1 MRLSEFHRVP
11 NFAAMRVAL
20 TTLGCKLNATE
31 TSAIERRFV
40 DGGHEVVE
48 YGQPADLL
56 VVNTCS
62 VTEQADTECR
72 KIVRKGLRGAPDAKV
87 VVTGCYAQL
96 KPDDVLSIDGV
107 KAVVGTASKLR
118 IADMA
123 MEILAAPQKMR
134 IMEPLTRMTQ
144 FTSARSSRVNSR
156 TRAFIKV
163 QDGCDYS
170 CSFCTIPL
178 ARGPARAMP
187 LDQLREELIAVVN
200 EGFYECVISGINLGE
215 YESPGGERLIDLL
228 RMIDSMQLP
237 IRVRLGSIE
246 PNTLTSDIIDVVAQS
261 RTIVPHF
268 HIPLQSGS
276 GRILRAMRRRYN
288 PAMYRSVIE
297 RLHRALPDA
306 AIGIDVITGFP
317 GETEVEFN
325 ETVSLL
331 QSLPWTYLHVF
342 TYSERANTDAAS
354 MSDAVDVVVRRERTR
369 RLRDLS
375 DVRTQ
380 EFHRSQL
387 GSVRT
392 FLPEGHDPSTRTWTG
407 WTENHV
413 AVRLT
418 GAADMPKRPMRVLLV
433 HEHSGAVDA
442 QVLDDA
448 SLQQLYPSLRTGTA

>member
-1 MRLSEFHRVP
+1 
-11 NFAAMRVAL
+11 MRVAL

-40 DGGHEVVE
+40 EAGHEIVE
-48 YGQPADLL
+48 YGHLAELL

-72 KIVRKGLRGAPDAKV
+72 KVVRKGLRGAPDAKV

-107 KAVVGTASKLR
+107 RAVVGTASKLR

-123 MEILAAPQKMR
+123 MDILAAPEKMR
-134 IMEPLTRMTQ
+134 IMEPLSESTP

-187 LDQLREELIAVVN
+187 LEQLRDELVAVVN
-200 EGFYECVISGINLGE
+200 EGFFECVISGINLGE
-215 YESPGGERLIDLL
+215 YESPSGERLIDLL

-246 PNTLTSDIIDVVAQS
+246 PNTLTSEIIDAVAKS
-261 RTIVPHF
+261 LTIVPHF

-297 RLHRALPDA
+297 QLQRALPDA
-306 AIGIDVITGFP
+306 AIGVDVITGFP
-317 GETEVEFN
+317 GETDVEFN
-325 ETVSLL
+325 ETVALL

-342 TYSERANTDAAS
+342 TYSERANTDAS
-354 MSDAVDVVVRRERTR
+354 LMSDSVDVAVRRERTR
-369 RLRDLS
+369 QLRALS
-375 DVRTQ
+375 DLRTQ

-387 GSVRT
+387 ERVRT
-392 FLPEGHDPSTRTWTG
+392 FLPEGYDPATGTWSG

-413 AVRLT
+413 AVRLI
-418 GAADMPKRPMRVLLV
+418 GESDMPKRPMRVLLV
-433 HEHSGAVDA
+433 SEHSGAVDA
-442 QVLDDA
+442 HVVDD
-448 SLQQLYPSLRTGTA
+448 SSSQQFQPSLRTGAV

>member
-1 MRLSEFHRVP
+1 
-11 NFAAMRVAL
+11 MRVAL

-40 DGGHEVVE
+40 DGGHEIVE

-72 KIVRKGLRGAPDAKV
+72 KIVRKGLRGAPDANV

-123 MEILAAPQKMR
+123 LDILGAPEKMR
-134 IMEPLTRMTQ
+134 IMEPLTQRTP

-187 LDQLREELIAVVN
+187 LAELRNELIAVVN
-200 EGFYECVISGINLGE
+200 EGFCECVISGINLGE
-215 YESPGGERLIDLL
+215 YETPEGERLIDLL
-228 RMIDSMQLP
+228 CMIESMQLP

-246 PNTLTSDIIDVVAQS
+246 PNTLTAEIISAIAQS

-268 HIPLQSGS
+268 HVPLQSGS

-297 RLHRALPDA
+297 RLHTVLPEA

-317 GETEVEFN
+317 GESEAEFN
-325 ETVSLL
+325 ETVELL

-342 TYSERANTDAAS
+342 TYSERSNTDAAAMPDS
-354 MSDAVDVVVRRERTR
+354 VDVAVRRERTR

-375 DVRTQ
+375 EKRTQ

-387 GSVRT
+387 GTVRT
-392 FLPEGHDPSTRTWTG
+392 FLPEGYDSAANTWTG

-413 AVRLT
+413 AVRLA
-418 GAADMPKRPMRVLLV
+418 GEANMPKHPMRVLLIS
-433 HEHSGAVDA
+433 EHSGVVDA
-442 QVLDDA
+442 QLIDDV
-448 SLQQLYPSLRTGTA
+448 SLQQLLTASQTGTA

>member
-1 MRLSEFHRVP
+1 
-11 NFAAMRVAL
+11 MRVAL

-40 DGGHEVVE
+40 AGGHEIVE

-87 VVTGCYAQL
+87 IVTGCYAQL
-96 KPDDVLSIDGV
+96 KPDNVLSIDGV

-123 MEILAAPQKMR
+123 SDILGASEKVR
-134 IMEPLTRMTQ
+134 IMEPLTQRTPFM
-144 FTSARSSRVNSR
+144 SARSSRVNSR

-163 QDGCDYS
+163 QDGCDYT

-187 LDQLREELIAVVN
+187 LAELRNELVAVVN
-200 EGFYECVISGINLGE
+200 EGFCECVISGINLGE
-215 YESPGGERLIDLL
+215 YESPEGERLINLL
-228 RMIDSMQLP
+228 QMIESMQLP

-246 PNTLTSDIIDVVAQS
+246 PNTLTAEIISAIAQS
-261 RTIVPHF
+261 RAIVPHV

-276 GRILRAMRRRYN
+276 ARILRAMRRRYN
-288 PAMYRSVIE
+288 PAMYRSVIK
-297 RLHRALPDA
+297 RLHTVLPDA

-317 GETEVEFN
+317 GETEVEFE
-325 ETVSLL
+325 ETVALL

-342 TYSERANTDAAS
+342 TYSERANTDAAAMIES
-354 MSDAVDVVVRRERTR
+354 VDVAIRRERTR
-369 RLRDLS
+369 RLREMS
-375 DVRTQ
+375 EKRTQ

-392 FLPEGHDPSTRTWTG
+392 FLPEGYDSTTNTWTG

-413 AVRLT
+413 AVRLV
-418 GAADMPKRPMRVLLV
+418 GAADMTKRPMRVLLTS
-433 HEHSGAVDA
+433 EHSGVVDA
-442 QVLDDA
+442 QVIDEVPENQRPPAL
-448 SLQQLYPSLRTGTA
+448 LTGTV

>member
-1 MRLSEFHRVP
+1 
-11 NFAAMRVAL
+11 MRVAL

-40 DGGHEVVE
+40 EAGHEIVE
-48 YGQPADLL
+48 YGHPAELL

-107 KAVVGTASKLR
+107 RAVVGTASKLR

-123 MEILAAPQKMR
+123 MEILAAPEKMR
-134 IMEPLTRMTQ
+134 IMEPLSERTP

-187 LDQLREELIAVVN
+187 LEQLREELVAVVN
-200 EGFYECVISGINLGE
+200 EGFFECVISGINLGE
-215 YESPGGERLIDLL
+215 YESPSGERLIDLL

-246 PNTLTSDIIDVVAQS
+246 PNTLTAEIIDAVAQS
-261 RTIVPHF
+261 LTIVPHF

-297 RLHRALPDA
+297 QLQRALPDA
-306 AIGIDVITGFP
+306 AIGVDVITGFP

-325 ETVSLL
+325 ETIALL

-342 TYSERANTDAAS
+342 TYSERANTDASS
-354 MSDAVDVVVRRERTR
+354 MSDSVYVAVRRERTR
-369 RLRDLS
+369 RLRALS

-387 GSVRT
+387 ERMRT
-392 FLPEGHDPSTRTWTG
+392 FLPEGYDPATGTWSG

-418 GAADMPKRPMRVLLV
+418 GAPDMPKRPMRVLLV
-433 HEHSGAVDA
+433 SEHSGAVDA
-442 QVLDDA
+442 RVIDDT
-448 SLQQLYPSLRTGTA
+448 SSQQLHQALRTGTA

>member
-1 MRLSEFHRVP
+1 
-11 NFAAMRVAL
+11 MRVAL

-56 VVNTCS
+56 VINTCS

-107 KAVVGTASKLR
+107 RAVVGTASKLR
-118 IADMA
+118 IAEMA
-123 MEILAAPQKMR
+123 LDILAAPEKMR
-134 IMEPLTRMTQ
+134 IMEPLTKRTP
-144 FTSARSSRVNSR
+144 FISARSSRVNSR

-187 LDQLREELIAVVN
+187 LSELRDELIAVVN
-200 EGFYECVISGINLGE
+200 EGFSECVISGINLGE
-215 YESPGGERLIDLL
+215 YETSDGKRLIDLL
-228 RMIDSMQLP
+228 RMIEAMQLP
-237 IRVRLGSIE
+237 IRLRLGSIE
-246 PNTLTSDIIDVVAQS
+246 PNTLTSEIIDAIAQS

-317 GETEVEFN
+317 GETEMEFN
-325 ETVSLL
+325 ETVALL

-342 TYSERANTDAAS
+342 TYSERANTDAAV
-354 MSDAVDVVVRRERTR
+354 MSDSVDVAMRRERTR

-375 DVRTQ
+375 QVRTQ

-392 FLPEGHDPSTRTWTG
+392 FLPEGYDFATSTWTG

-413 AVRLT
+413 AVRLA
-418 GAADMPKRPMRVLLV
+418 GAADLPKRPMRVLLV
-433 HEHSGAVDA
+433 AEFSDGVDA
-442 QVLDDA
+442 QAIDG
-448 SLQQLYPSLRTGTA
+448 QQLHSVLKIGAA

>member
-1 MRLSEFHRVP
+1 
-11 NFAAMRVAL
+11 MRVAL

-62 VTEQADTECR
+62 VTEQADIECR

-107 KAVVGTASKLR
+107 RAVVGTASKLR
-118 IADMA
+118 IAEMA
-123 MEILAAPQKMR
+123 LDILAAPEKMR
-134 IMEPLTRMTQ
+134 IMEPLTQRTP
-144 FTSARSSRVNSR
+144 FISARSSRVNSR

-187 LDQLREELIAVVN
+187 LSELRDELIAVVN
-200 EGFYECVISGINLGE
+200 EGFSECVISGINLGE
-215 YESPGGERLIDLL
+215 YETSDGKRLIDLL
-228 RMIDSMQLP
+228 RMIEAMQLP
-237 IRVRLGSIE
+237 IRLRLGSIE
-246 PNTLTSDIIDVVAQS
+246 PNTLTPEIIDAIAQS

-297 RLHRALPDA
+297 RLHHALPDA

-317 GETEVEFN
+317 GETEMEFN
-325 ETVSLL
+325 ETVALL

-342 TYSERANTDAAS
+342 TYSERANTDAAV
-354 MSDAVDVVVRRERTR
+354 MSDSVDVAMRRERTR

-375 DVRTQ
+375 QVRTQ

-392 FLPEGHDPSTRTWTG
+392 FLPEGYESATSTWTG

-413 AVRLT
+413 AVRLA

-433 HEHSGAVDA
+433 AEYSDGVDA
-442 QVLDDA
+442 QAIDG
-448 SLQQLYPSLRTGTA
+448 QQLHSVLRTGAA